1 MTLADVAHES
11 GVHNARVLR
20 FYRSLG
26 YERWLVFKLELTRTF
41 PVSPDHILDEVSEND
56 MGCDDE

>member
-1 MTLADVAHES
+1 MAHES
-11 GVHNARVLR
+11 GVRDATVLR

-26 YERWLVFKLELTRTF
+26 YERWLVFKVDLTRTF
-41 PVSPDHILDEVSEND
+41 PVSPDKNFDEVSEND

>member
-11 GVHNARVLR
+11 GVRDVTVLR

-26 YERWLVFKLELTRTF
+26 YERWLVFKVDLTRTF
-41 PVSPDHILDEVSEND
+41 PVSPDQILDEVSEND